1 MAAAQTQ
8 KNQGNCYDCI
18 SPHSDWTRPHLSDD
32 RNGHLCRNSRL
43 VDVKRTPGSF
53 PRGLG
58 DNYRVFFYKLTIEV
72 DDVYARAIF
81 GPGFTF
87 RRIRLSDISACEPI
101 RIRWWYGWGIH
112 LTRYGWLYNVSG
124 WDAVAITLRNGRR
137 VSFGTDQPELLCA
150 AIRRSAS
157 AK

>member
-1 MAAAQTQ
+1 MTAYRHTQIGHALIYPMIGMA
-8 KNQGNCYDCI
+8 I
-18 SPHSDWTRPHLSDD
+18 SVGILVSSAL
-32 RNGHLCRNSRL
+32 NVRL
-43 VDVKRTPGSF
+43 
-53 PRGLG
+53 GLFLAG
-58 DNYRVFFYKLTIEV
+58 LVIITAVSFYKLTIEV

-150 AIRRSAS
+150 AIRRFAS

>member
-1 MAAAQTQ
+1 MTTYRHSQIGYAILYALLASALIVGIVTAAAL
-8 KNQGNCYDCI
+8 
-18 SPHSDWTRPHLSDD
+18 STRFGIVMAVIVLATAVIFS
-32 RNGHLCRNSRL
+32 
-43 VDVKRTPGSF
+43 
-53 PRGLG
+53 
-58 DNYRVFFYKLTIEV
+58 KLTIVV
-72 DDVYARAIF
+72 DDAHVRAIF

-87 RRIRLSDISACEPI
+87 RKIRLTDIRDCEPI

-112 LTRYGWLYNVSG
+112 LTPYGWLYNVSG

-137 VSFGTDQPELLCA
+137 VSFGTDRPDDLCA

>member
-18 SPHSDWTRPHLSDD
+18 STHSDWTHPHLSDD
-32 RNGHLCRNSRL
+32 RDGGLWRNSRL
-43 VDVKRTPGSF
+43 VSVKRTPGLF
-53 PRGLG
+53 LAGL
-58 DNYRVFFYKLTIEV
+58 VIMTAVTFYKLTIEV
-72 DDVYARAIF
+72 DDVYVRAIF

-87 RRIRLSDISACEPI
+87 RRIRLSDIGACEPI

-124 WDAVAITLRNGRR
+124 WDAVAFTLRNGRR
-137 VSFGTDQPELLCA
+137 VSFGTDQPEELCA
-150 AIRRSAS
+150 AIRRFAS